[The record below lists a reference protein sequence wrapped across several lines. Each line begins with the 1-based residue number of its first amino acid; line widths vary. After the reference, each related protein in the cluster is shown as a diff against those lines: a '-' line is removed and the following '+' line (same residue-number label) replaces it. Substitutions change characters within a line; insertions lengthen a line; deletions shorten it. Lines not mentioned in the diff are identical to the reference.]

1 MDAVGTADRPVP
13 GRGWSSRAQG
23 LSPGG
28 AGTRPTGAQRLHL
41 LTEQGPSSRPRC
53 DTARARQS
61 EPSTATV
68 DTSPHLQPA
77 PPPGDPVSLEASRP
91 PHEPCAQEVCS
102 TPRRPGGCSAS
113 RRSPRPATPPS
124 SGLAH
129 VCAAVMMHTSALKR
143 SAAPRCVCT
152 GVGAPDPL
160 RTAGGASLEAGV
172 EILTCVILTSLG
184 SVVNGD
190 EGRVEAFCAPL
201 RRGDVYQTPEGPKS
215 PPDSRRKRSAP
226 PHRSL
231 NVTSSTDSLQLT
243 FEYTYFLTSGLVTSF
258 IRHTVYLMYM
268 IKKHFSLQL

>member
-1 MDAVGTADRPVP
+1 M
-13 GRGWSSRAQG
+13 
-23 LSPGG
+23 
-28 AGTRPTGAQRLHL
+28 
-41 LTEQGPSSRPRC
+41 EQGPSSRPRC

-68 DTSPHLQPA
+68 DTSPHLQPT
-77 PPPGDPVSLEASRP
+77 PPPSDPVSLEASRP
-91 PHEPCAQEVCS
+91 PHEPCAQEVCP

-113 RRSPRPATPPS
+113 RRSPRPTTPPS
-124 SGLAH
+124 SGPAH
-129 VCAAVMMHTSALKR
+129 VCAAVTMHTSALKR

-152 GVGAPDPL
+152 GVGAPVPL

-190 EGRVEAFCAPL
+190 EGREAALSVDRAEAFCAPL

-258 IRHTVYLMYM
+258 IRHSVFDVYDQKTFFLT
-268 IKKHFSLQL
+268 IVSTAVLELF